1 MHRFFVPRE
10 ALEGDEVAL
19 PSSVAHQLRN
29 VLRMGPGA
37 RIVVL
42 DNSGWEYEVELAEIA
57 PQGARGRIVS
67 RSLSNTEP
75 RTKITL
81 YQAFLKGQR
90 FEFVLQKGTEL
101 GIVEFVPVIS
111 ARCVV
116 SSLEH
121 AARKA
126 SRWEKIIREAAEQS
140 RRGRLPEL
148 APALFFREA
157 CLRATRAGQLALI
170 PWEGEAHMSLREALD
185 GRQRPFSVS
194 LFVGPEGG
202 FDEAEIAVARQAG
215 VVPVHLGPRILRAET
230 AGLVAASA
238 ILFAYGDLESL

>member
-1 MHRFFVPRE
+1 MHRFFVSRE
-10 ALEGDEVAL
+10 AFGEDEVIL
-19 PSSVAHQLRN
+19 PPSVAHQLRN
-29 VLRMGPGA
+29 VLRMAPGG

-42 DNSGWEYEVELAEIA
+42 DNSGWEYEAELTEVS
-57 PQGARGRIVS
+57 PQGARARILS
-67 RSLSNTEP
+67 RALSATEP

-126 SRWEKIIREAAEQS
+126 PRWEKIIREAAEQS
-140 RRGRLPEL
+140 RRGKLPEL
-148 APALFFREA
+148 TPALFFREA

-170 PWEGEAHMSLREALD
+170 PWEAETTTSLRQALE
-185 GRQRPFSVS
+185 RLPRPFSIS

-202 FDEAEIAVARQAG
+202 FDESEIAIAREAG

-238 ILFAYGDLESL
+238 ILFAFGDLE

>member
-10 ALEGDEVAL
+10 ALEEDEVAL
-19 PSSVAHQLRN
+19 PPPVAHQLRN
-29 VLRMGPGA
+29 VLRMGTGA
-37 RIVVL
+37 HIVVL
-42 DNSGWEYEVELAEIA
+42 DNSGWEYEVKLMDIT

-67 RSLSNTEP
+67 RSLSSTEP

-81 YQAFLKGQR
+81 YQSFLKGQR

-116 SSLEH
+116 SSLDY
-121 AARKA
+121 AARKT

-140 RRGRLPEL
+140 RRGRLPDL
-148 APALFFREA
+148 APALFFHDA

-170 PWEGEAHMSLREALD
+170 PWEGETHMSLREALD
-185 GRQRPFSVS
+185 RGQRPFSVS

-202 FDEAEIAVARQAG
+202 FDESEIAVARQAG

-238 ILFAYGDLESL
+238 ILFAYGDLE

>member
-1 MHRFFVPRE
+1 MHRFFVSRE
-10 ALEGDEVAL
+10 AIDEGRVAL
-19 PSSVAHQLRN
+19 PADIAHQLRN
-29 VLRMGPGA
+29 VLRMSPGD
-37 RIVVL
+37 RIIVL
-42 DNSGWEYEVELAEIA
+42 DNSGWEYEVELAELS
-57 PQGARGRIVS
+57 PQAASGAIVS
-67 RSLSNTEP
+67 RSLSDTEP

-81 YQAFLKGQR
+81 YQSFLKGQR

-116 SSLEH
+116 SSLDA

-126 SRWEKIIREAAEQS
+126 GRWEKIIREAAEQS
-140 RRGRLPEL
+140 RRGRFPDL

-170 PWEGEAHMSLREALD
+170 PWEGEARTSLREALD
-185 GRQRPFSVS
+185 RARRPFSVS

-202 FDEAEIAVARQAG
+202 FDESEIAVARQAG

-238 ILFAYGDLESL
+238 ILFAYGDLG